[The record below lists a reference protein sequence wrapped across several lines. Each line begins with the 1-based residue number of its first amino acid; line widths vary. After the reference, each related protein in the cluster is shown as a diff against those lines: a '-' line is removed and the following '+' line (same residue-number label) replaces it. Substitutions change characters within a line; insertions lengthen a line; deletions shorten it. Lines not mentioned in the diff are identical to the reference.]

1 MVETTYKR
9 IAMLPK
15 FGLIIIDECHFGSFK
30 KLPYFGSEYNE
41 KILGVTATP
50 IAETPLANY
59 YDNLILGPTVEE
71 LINEK
76 HLLNCDVYGF
86 ASDLVSKEKWKI
98 KKGEFE
104 STADFNARKSLA
116 LSGRFLGDSTL
127 EDSLAFVT
135 SVTKL
140 VGYDS
145 GFKYAFNADTG
156 DVSLFALPSS
166 SEYSSLNGIGAPDY
180 MTNRRERRGLDRFD
194 LSTKIDSRSAYKGSN
209 AYGATVTVE
218 KTSMSRFGI
227 ATNRIPFLNFKRES
241 SYSNPQVSAQFKL
254 ENSRAARE
262 LPALKVMMVLKLED
276 PYIVYNFSHVEPKRD
291 NPVDISVQEKF
302 LTGNIIGIV
311 FYSGLTGEVFA
322 RLPENLG
329 KTVTRPSE

>member
-1 MVETTYKR
+1 MK
-9 IAMLPK
+9 K
-15 FGLIIIDECHFGSFK
+15 LIIFIFMFLTVTFVIAQNEPSKSKSMAVKQETKSNSRKFSLEMVGKDKIDLKFSGHSVE
-30 KLPYFGSEYNE
+30 EAIRTIE
-41 KILGVTATP
+41 KITL
-50 IAETPLANY
+50 
-59 YDNLILGPTVEE
+59 
-71 LINEK
+71 
-76 HLLNCDVYGF
+76 
-86 ASDLVSKEKWKI
+86 I

-135 SVTKL
+135 PVTKL

-180 MTNRRERRGLDRFD
+180 MTNRRERRGLDKFD

-329 KTVTRPSE
+329 KIETRPSE